1 MKVWKTPPQQYAA
14 AGQVQAPEFPTYEML
29 NLGEVA
35 NIKSAALRLDQ
46 AMTYERIRE
55 FAVQPTWTS

>member
-1 MKVWKTPPQQYAA
+1 MKAWKTPPRQYAA

-35 NIKSAALRLDQ
+35 LQRFDWTRR
-46 AMTYERIRE
+46 AMTYERMRE
-55 FAVQPTWTS
+55 FVVQPTWTS